1 MAEAVSLSQAK
12 TKAAELRKQI
22 AAGICP
28 IQAKRAA
35 RRSQVTFRE
44 AADEWIETHR
54 SSWKGGDKGSLT

>member
-28 IQAKRAA
+28 ISGQA
-35 RRSQVTFRE
+35 RRTKIPGHVP
-44 AADEWIETHR
+44 
-54 SSWKGGDKGSLT
+54 